1 MKEQQPQLNVD
12 LANTT
17 PLETSSGKHI
27 FQQGFILRS
36 ISKFIIGSNED
47 AIIPI
52 PVFYD
57 PESGKMLLGTLPP
70 ELREEYKDHII
81 LQ

>member
-17 PLETSSGKHI
+17 PLETPSGKHI
-27 FQQGFILRS
+27 FQQGVLLRK
-36 ISKFIIGSNED
+36 ISKFLVGGNED
-47 AIIPI
+47 AILPI

-57 PESGKMLLGTLPP
+57 PESGMIVEGTLPP
-70 ELREEYKDHII
+70 ELREFYKDNLI
-81 LQ
+81 